1 MKSVDIES
9 QTPVPNVQSAFN
21 PINIITI
28 ICLVLYLLTDI
39 LFMPVIIY
47 NLVTSISGFSNI
59 LEFLLMVVIML
70 TKYSQLG
77 IQIYGIF
84 FDSKKE
90 ARSTLSLVSLLL
102 TVTIGVLFLSWAIML
117 IANGG
122 NVLMILTDPIILY
135 LMLGTV
141 LSIPGLISLYLS

>member
-9 QTPVPNVQSAFN
+9 QTPVPSIQSPFN

-28 ICLVLYLLTDI
+28 VCLVLYLLTDI

-59 LEFLLMVVIML
+59 LEFLLMIVIIL

>member
-9 QTPVPNVQSAFN
+9 QTPVPSIQSPFN

-28 ICLVLYLLTDI
+28 VCLVLYLLTDI

-59 LEFLLMVVIML
+59 LEFLLMIAIIL
-70 TKYSQLG
+70 TKYTQLG